1 VCCDAGDPCRPRLPH
16 CLRAI
21 DTIFLAV
28 GNNKRRLH
36 MSIQQRESVH
46 CNVCT
51 SSTFASLC
59 AWHTPTLSFQN
70 RPPALA
76 QPGGGPLQKG
86 SDANTTRRFRPND
99 PLSLAAARRLQQYGC
114 SWARLGTGTCRADG
128 GVSCCPGRA
137 VAEGGGRC
145 TKPELGAAAVEKRR
159 PEGGEP
165 LTAPVGN
172 GESSL
177 PARGTRWICL
187 DK

>member
-1 VCCDAGDPCRPRLPH
+1 MLEHTACAAMLGTHVAH
-16 CLRAI
+16 ACLRAI

-128 GVSCCPGRA
+128 GVSCCPGR
-137 VAEGGGRC
+137 ESRH
-145 TKPELGAAAVEKRR
+145 T
-159 PEGGEP
+159 
-165 LTAPVGN
+165 LTAYPLILCCNASRQDRCAKQVMN
-172 GESSL
+172 QQS
-177 PARGTRWICL
+177 
-187 DK
+187 

>member
-1 VCCDAGDPCRPRLPH
+1 MLGTHVAHSSELRPH

-99 PLSLAAARRLQQYGC
+99 PLSLAAARRWCRQLKVKQWNPREGLRPLSRGRRNGPGPREC
-114 SWARLGTGTCRADG
+114 SRHEPADMEESLMRVRTGA
-128 GVSCCPGRA
+128 
-137 VAEGGGRC
+137 
-145 TKPELGAAAVEKRR
+145 
-159 PEGGEP
+159 
-165 LTAPVGN
+165 
-172 GESSL
+172 SL
-177 PARGTRWICL
+177 
-187 DK
+187 